1 MKIFKTLLL
10 MFAGALLFV
19 ACEQGGASEST
30 DLQLEVTKSKIF
42 NNGEDYTEFIVTLG
56 GKVLTEGYEI
66 YNAATFSPANLTD
79 NRFTSTMTGTFSFK
93 AVYGTLQSNI
103 VKVNVRLAPPS
114 MTEPP
119 VDNNPEKTNFY
130 RRILFTQFTGTGC
143 GYCPYMTNA
152 VAEAR
157 ADVDTDSKMVFTA
170 VHHFN
175 SDDPSYFTG
184 ALTLANVLGVG
195 LSAPAVRADLTKVN
209 GMGCGQ
215 SAKAVKNFVTSY
227 YIKDTAKAG
236 VAVNSKLYT
245 AEKFVV
251 CSALVK
257 VNTDGEYRVGAWLLE
272 DKVAGV
278 QSNYDNLKPYG
289 DVNFNIHNGS
299 VRVADSRQGTEWT
312 GTDLGVMKAGEA
324 KSMDFAIQLEDGWK
338 SEDLYLVLFVS
349 TKNAKGTWVVNNAVY
364 AAVDGVTDFVYDDV
378 VEE

>member
-1 MKIFKTLLL
+1 MKNFKTLLL

-66 YNAATFSPANLTD
+66 YNAATFVPANLTD
-79 NRFTSTMTGTFSFK
+79 NRFTSTMAGTFSFK

-103 VKVNVRLAPPS
+103 VKVNVRLAPPA

-157 ADVDTDSKMVFTA
+157 ADADTDSKMVFTA

-272 DKVAGV
+272 DKVYGA
-278 QSNYDNLKPYG
+278 QANYDNLTPYG
-289 DVNFNIHNGS
+289 DVNFNYHNGS

-364 AAVDGVTDFVYDDV
+364 AEVDGVTDFVYDDV

>member
-66 YNAATFSPANLTD
+66 YNAATFVPANLTD

-157 ADVDTDSKMVFTA
+157 ADADTDSKMVFTA

-175 SDDPSYFTG
+175 SDDPSYFNG
-184 ALTLANVLGVG
+184 AVALATLLGVG
-195 LSAPAVRADLTKVN
+195 QSAPAVRADLTKVN

-324 KSMDFAIQLEDGWK
+324 KSMDFAIQLENGWK

-349 TKNAKGTWVVNNAVY
+349 TKNEKGAWVVNNAVY

>member
-66 YNAATFSPANLTD
+66 YNAATFVPANLTD

-130 RRILFTQFTGTGC
+130 RRIVFTQFTGTGC

-157 ADVDTDSKMVFTA
+157 ADADTDSKMVFTA

-175 SDDPSYFTG
+175 SDDPSYFSG
-184 ALTLANVLGVG
+184 ALTLATLLGVG
-195 LSAPAVRADLTKVN
+195 QSAPAVRADLTKVN

-215 SAKAVKNFVTSY
+215 SANAVKNFVTSY

-236 VAVNSKLYT
+236 IAVNSKLYT

-278 QSNYDNLKPYG
+278 QSNYDNIKPYG

-324 KSMDFAIQLEDGWK
+324 KSMDFAIQLENGWK

-349 TKNAKGTWVVNNAVY
+349 TKNAKGAWVVNNAVY

>member
-19 ACEQGGASEST
+19 ACVQGGASEST

-66 YNAATFSPANLTD
+66 YNAATFVPANLTD
-79 NRFTSTMTGTFSFK
+79 NRFTSTMIGTFSFK

-130 RRILFTQFTGTGC
+130 RRVLFTQFTGTGC

-157 ADVDTDSKMVFTA
+157 ADADTDSKMVFTA

-184 ALTLANVLGVG
+184 ALTLANVLGVSG
-195 LSAPAVRADLTKVN
+195 APAVRADLTKVS

-215 SAKAVKNFVTSY
+215 SAKAVKNFVTTY

-236 VAVNSKLYT
+236 IAVNSKLYT

-312 GTDLGVMKAGEA
+312 GTDLGTMKAGEA
-324 KSMDFAIQLEDGWK
+324 KSMDFAIQLENGWK

-349 TKNAKGTWVVNNAVY
+349 TKNEKGTWVVNNAVY

>member
-1 MKIFKTLLL
+1 MKIFKTLLVML
-10 MFAGALLFV
+10 VGALLTV
-19 ACEQGGASEST
+19 SCGLSEENDST
-30 DLQLEVTKSKIF
+30 DLQLEVSKSKIF
-42 NNGEDYTEFIVTLG
+42 NNGEDYAEFTVTLG
-56 GKVLTEGYEI
+56 GKVLTKGYEI
-66 YNAATFSPANLTD
+66 WNAQTLTPANVVD

-103 VKVNVRLAPPS
+103 VKVNVQLAPPS

-130 RRILFTQFTGTGC
+130 RRVLFTQFTGTGC

-157 ADVDTDSKMVFTA
+157 ADADTDAKMVFTA

-184 ALTLANVLGVG
+184 AVTLANVLGVG
-195 LSAPAVRADLTKVN
+195 GSAPAVRADLTKVN
-209 GMGCGQ
+209 NMGCGQ
-215 SAKAVKNFVTSY
+215 SAKAVKNFVTTY

-236 VAVNSKLYT
+236 IAVNSKLYT

-272 DKVAGV
+272 DKVYGV
-278 QSNYDNLKPYG
+278 QANYDNLTPYG
-289 DVNFNIHNGS
+289 DVNFNYHNGS

-312 GTDLGVMKAGEA
+312 GVDLGTMKAGQA
-324 KSMDFAIQLEDGWK
+324 KSMDFAIQIDSDWK
-338 SEDLYLVLFVS
+338 TEDLYLVLFVS
-349 TKNAKGTWVVNNAVY
+349 TKNDKGTWVVNNAIY
-364 AAVDGVTDFVYDDV
+364 AAAEGVTDFVYDDV